1 MVASSSGA
9 MATSG
14 SVAVG
19 SSTSSS
25 RSTPSTSAVRRTP
38 ITASPRPACTGA
50 RRSTRSWSATQTL
63 APQSWK
69 PYSSSSVVHQ
79 ALRATATAPME
90 VMAWK
95 ATIHSG

>member
-1 MVASSSGA
+1 M
-9 MATSG
+9 TDK
-14 SVAVG
+14 
-19 SSTSSS
+19 
-25 RSTPSTSAVRRTP
+25 
-38 ITASPRPACTGA
+38 PRPSRTGA
-50 RRSTRSWSATQTL
+50 RRSARSWSVRATL
-63 APQSWK
+63 APQSSK